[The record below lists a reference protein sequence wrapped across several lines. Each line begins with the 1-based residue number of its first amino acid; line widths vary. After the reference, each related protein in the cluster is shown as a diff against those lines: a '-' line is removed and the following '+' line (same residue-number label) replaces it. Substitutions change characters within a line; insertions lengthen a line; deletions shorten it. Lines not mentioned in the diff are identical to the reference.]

1 MNKGKSIR
9 NQSEKD
15 VYTPQ
20 KHNLNI
26 QFEQVIKT
34 ESVSV
39 LESEEGYEPLQLTK
53 PCDYVEM
60 RGYFGPSFLAPSS
73 PWQSFWGYKLQ
84 QILEFLKNISAHL
97 FSNFELKILYR
108 HHHSKT
114 RCNAFPIAL
123 CNLVCVGVLFWM
135 FLIFKKLLH
144 GFQCHS

>member
-53 PCDYVEM
+53 PCDYIEM
-60 RGYFGPSFLAPSS
+60 RGYFGPSFFGSKFSMTVIL
-73 PWQSFWGYKLQ
+73 GLQ
-84 QILEFLKNISAHL
+84 TTTNLGISQKYFCTPVLK
-97 FSNFELKILYR
+97 F
-108 HHHSKT
+108 
-114 RCNAFPIAL
+114 
-123 CNLVCVGVLFWM
+123 
-135 FLIFKKLLH
+135 
-144 GFQCHS
+144 